1 MNLQGYKVLSRCAIG
16 LLVVA
21 GTVLANADSAAQ
33 SQDRRMAEPSPG
45 STARQVI
52 AGQKGPT
59 ALGGNLGVPARF
71 AQKVLR
77 FPVSHCM
84 GAAEHAVV
92 DEVKLRGV
100 RRGQDWIGG
109 QNGLAHGYVYCVRLP
124 GSGACNGDASSAIVI
139 TSGGSGEAMENLFQA
154 LYDAIP
160 VREPIDCP

>member
-1 MNLQGYKVLSRCAIG
+1 MNLKGKIVFRCAIG

-21 GTVLANADSAAQ
+21 GAALVHAESATQ
-33 SQDRRMAEPSPG
+33 SQSERRAQPPSSSSAQPLTVGQAKPMALKP
-45 STARQVI
+45 
-52 AGQKGPT
+52 
-59 ALGGNLGVPARF
+59 NLGVPARF

-84 GAAEHAVV
+84 GAAEHVV
-92 DEVKLRGV
+92 VNEVKLQGV

-109 QNGLAHGYVYCVRLP
+109 HNGLAHGYVYCVRLP

-139 TSGGSGEAMENLFQA
+139 TSGGSGQAMENLFQA